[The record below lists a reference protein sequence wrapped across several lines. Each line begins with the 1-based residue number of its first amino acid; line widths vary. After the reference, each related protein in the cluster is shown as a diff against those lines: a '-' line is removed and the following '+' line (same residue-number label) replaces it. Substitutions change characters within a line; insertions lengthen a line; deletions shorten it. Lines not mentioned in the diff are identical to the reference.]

1 MPSGTVPP
9 NVGAKLLIICEL
21 AKFLRCFL
29 HFRLPTR
36 LCNTIW
42 GAMKRSGA
50 PHLCSHTR
58 TTAGPRNEKVILLL
72 IQKN

>member
-1 MPSGTVPP
+1 MPSGTMPP

-36 LCNTIW
+36 LCNTIC
-42 GAMKRSGA
+42 GCNETVRRTA
-50 PHLCSHTR
+50 PMFTHQDDCQ
-58 TTAGPRNEKVILLL
+58 TAK
-72 IQKN
+72 